1 MHKDE
6 TYYISYNVRP
16 NPSGLLCLGTIFARS
31 LNIEE
36 GDEVFVSLLKD
47 VPILTKIN
55 VAPLTAPDR
64 EILVCP
70 IKFQVALSYT
80 RLDIKLYYF

>member
-6 TYYISYNVRP
+6 TYYMSYNVRP
-16 NPSGLLCLGTIFARS
+16 NPSGTLCLGTIFARS

-47 VPILTKIN
+47 VPISTKIN
-55 VAPLTAPDR
+55 VAPFTASDR

-70 IKFQVALSYT
+70 IKV
-80 RLDIKLYYF
+80 R